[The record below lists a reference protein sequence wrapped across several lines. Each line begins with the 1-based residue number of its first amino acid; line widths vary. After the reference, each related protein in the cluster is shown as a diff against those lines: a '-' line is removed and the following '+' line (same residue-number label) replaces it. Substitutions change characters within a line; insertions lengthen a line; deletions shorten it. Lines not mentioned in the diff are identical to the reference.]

1 MNKPRCDKNIAATA
15 LLSGWCQFAGVL
27 ENGPSGARIDGSY
40 KARHAMKE
48 AARNVVRNARP
59 TGFNSGRGGG
69 SSNSGGGGG
78 GPSPTTYAME
88 IGHTIYYT
96 LESIPRDGG
105 VLVRRKHCKDVTVVY
120 THGSRFLSLSSV
132 LFFLC
137 SLCALSVLSLCSLC
151 AFSVLSLSSLCP
163 LSVLFLCFLLSV
175 LSL

>member
-1 MNKPRCDKNIAATA
+1 MTELGNDFAARTA
-15 LLSGWCQFAGVL
+15 KSGIMEGMHVIDTTRQLFAGVL

-78 GPSPTTYAME
+78 GGGPSPTTYAME

-105 VLVRRKHCKDVTVVY
+105 VLVFVPSYSMLNEMETEWEEQGLLRGFQLRRGAVV
-120 THGSRFLSLSSV
+120 REW
-132 LFFLC
+132 FFHATLVVIDNVY
-137 SLCALSVLSLCSLC
+137 LV
-151 AFSVLSLSSLCP
+151 
-163 LSVLFLCFLLSV
+163 
-175 LSL
+175 